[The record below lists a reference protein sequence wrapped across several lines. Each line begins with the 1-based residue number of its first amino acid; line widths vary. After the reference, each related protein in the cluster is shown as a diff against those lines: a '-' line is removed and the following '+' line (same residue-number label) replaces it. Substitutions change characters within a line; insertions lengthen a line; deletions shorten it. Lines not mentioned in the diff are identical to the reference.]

1 MIRLALVGPLDSVR
15 LIQEVAAERRDMIE
29 AVPMVYQDAGQVAA
43 ILAEREREADV
54 WLFSGK
60 VPYSHAMNA
69 RSAGKPF
76 FYIPHTGTSLYR
88 ALLQITY
95 IEKKAIESIS
105 FDTFSRREI
114 EEAFADIELQMPSAY
129 INYYEGIVSAKEM
142 TEFHYDLWQN
152 GKIQAA
158 VTCFLSTYL
167 ELKEKGVPAFRIW
180 PTRENIRM
188 MLDIAVSAS
197 EAIRFKLSQIA
208 VQIVEIDGYG
218 DFVRDAMSAYAVQRV
233 EIKVNDLLVDY
244 AERVRGS
251 TVTHGNGRYVIYST
265 RGIVDEVTRNFT
277 VMPLLEEFIR
287 QLDVS
292 ISGGIGFGT
301 TAHAAEKNAHIAL
314 GLARRQGRGKWMVVL
329 DDRSVV
335 GPLNSATHLRYD
347 LRSDDAQSRD
357 LAQRLGISVTTL
369 NRLLAAVA
377 KLDKGS
383 FAADDLAL
391 YLSMTTRNARRLLA
405 GLVEQGLASVTG
417 EEAVTKGRPR
427 KLYTLLTRELTDFTR
442 NKASSDTPADKN
454 GIDSYTSSGL

>member
-1 MIRLALVGPLDSVR
+1 MIRLAIVGPLDSVK
-15 LIQEVAAERRDMIE
+15 LIQEVAEERRDVIE

-43 ILAEREREADV
+43 ILAEREQEADV

-60 VPYSHAMNA
+60 VPYSHAINA
-69 RSAGKPF
+69 RSDDKPL

-88 ALLQITY
+88 ALLQMTY

-114 EEAFADIELQMPSAY
+114 EEAFADIELEMPAAY
-129 INYYEGIVSAKEM
+129 VNYYEGIVSAKEM
-142 TEFHYDLWQN
+142 TQFHYDLWQN
-152 GKIQAA
+152 GKTQAA

-167 ELKEKGVPAFRIW
+167 GLKERGVPAFRIW
-180 PTRENIRM
+180 PTRDNIRM
-188 MLDIAVSAS
+188 MLDIALSAS
-197 EAIRFKLSQIA
+197 EALRFKLSQIA
-208 VQIVEIDGYG
+208 VQIAEIDGYG

-233 EIKVNDLLVDY
+233 EVKVYDLLVDY

-251 TVTHGNGRYVIYST
+251 LVTHGNGRYAIYST

-287 QLDVS
+287 RLDVS
-292 ISGGIGFGT
+292 VSGGIGIGA
-301 TAHAAEKNAHIAL
+301 TAHAAEENAHIAL
-314 GLARRQGRGKWMVVL
+314 GLARRQGRGNWMAVL
-329 DDRSVV
+329 DDRSVM
-335 GPLNSATHLRYD
+335 GPLNSATRLRYD

-369 NRLLAAVA
+369 SRLLAALA
-377 KLDKGS
+377 QLDKSS

-391 YLSMTTRNARRLLA
+391 YLSMTARNARRLLA
-405 GLVEQGLASVTG
+405 RLVEQGLASVAG

-427 KLYTLLTRELTDFTR
+427 KLYTLLTRELTDLLR
-442 NKASSDTPADKN
+442 GKDSDFPAEGNRVD
-454 GIDSYTSSGL
+454 TQAPSGV